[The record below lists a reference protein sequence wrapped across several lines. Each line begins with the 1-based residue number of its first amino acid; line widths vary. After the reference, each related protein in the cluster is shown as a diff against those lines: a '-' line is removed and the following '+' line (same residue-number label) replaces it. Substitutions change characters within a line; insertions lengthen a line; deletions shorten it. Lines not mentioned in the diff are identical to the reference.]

1 MEEKDLIEKLKS
13 KDEEAFKYF
22 IDKYKKLVFNTSI
35 SIIQNSEDADD
46 LSQEVFIQIFKSIE
60 GFKGKS
66 SLSTW
71 IYRITISKSL
81 EYVRYKKRKKRFTY
95 LMNLFREDGSTIDI
109 PEFEHPGILL
119 ERKEESKILFRSI
132 EKLSEDQKT
141 AYILKNIRGLS
152 YKKISEIM
160 KKTSSSI
167 ESLIFRAKKN
177 LKVICYDCK
186 FSTKG
191 IKLNREIEFKI

>member
-13 KDEEAFKYF
+13 KDEEAFRYF
-22 IDKYKKLVFNTSI
+22 VDKYKKLVFNTSI

-132 EKLSEDQKT
+132 EKLSENQKT

-177 LKVICYDCK
+177 LKVMIENE
-186 FSTKG
+186 
-191 IKLNREIEFKI
+191 LNHKK

>member
-13 KDEEAFKYF
+13 KDEEAFRYF
-22 IDKYKKLVFNTSI
+22 VDQYKKLVFNTSI

-109 PEFEHPGILL
+109 PRSL
-119 ERKEESKILFRSI
+119 ER
-132 EKLSEDQKT
+132 
-141 AYILKNIRGLS
+141 RG
-152 YKKISEIM
+152 IHRCE
-160 KKTSSSI
+160 
-167 ESLIFRAKKN
+167 
-177 LKVICYDCK
+177 
-186 FSTKG
+186 
-191 IKLNREIEFKI
+191 

>member
-1 MEEKDLIEKLKS
+1 MDNKTNTENEETLYKFD
-13 KDEEAFKYF
+13 DELREEVTWNKICEQLNKPRFDGTIRGSYF
-22 IDKYKKLVFNTSI
+22 N
-35 SIIQNSEDADD
+35 
-46 LSQEVFIQIFKSIE
+46 QITE
-60 GFKGKS
+60 
-66 SLSTW
+66 SLTG
-71 IYRITISKSL
+71 
-81 EYVRYKKRKKRFTY
+81 KKRKKRFTY

-109 PEFEHPGILL
+109 PEFEHRGILL

-177 LKVICYDCK
+177 LKVMIENE
-186 FSTKG
+186 
-191 IKLNREIEFKI
+191 LNDKK